1 MKDEAETK
9 KNEAETKKKP
19 TFGQAVVDFLKKD
32 VSTVVWVMV
41 LIYILGILTGYVL

>member
-1 MKDEAETK
+1 MTEVT
-9 KNEAETKKKP
+9 ETKKKP
-19 TFGQAVVDFLKKD
+19 TFGQALIEFLKKD